1 MKYIMMVGIPGS
13 GKSTYCKEVVWFINN
28 QADKKIA
35 WISRDEVRFSLLKD
49 TDQYFSKEKEVYKEF
64 INRIKKAAAEGNDVL
79 IDATHLNHASRMKTV
94 NALGLK
100 PEDFTIL
107 WVNVPFEVCFER
119 NAKREGIT
127 RVPDQQMY
135 AMKNRFQRPAY
146 YEGWAEIYVYDGKLV
161 RKVTKK

>member
-1 MKYIMMVGIPGS
+1 MSYIMMVGIPGS
-13 GKSTYCKEVVWFINN
+13 GKSTYCKEVIKNVGKIVWV
-28 QADKKIA
+28 
-35 WISRDEVRFSLLKD
+35 SRDEVRFSLLKD

-100 PEDFTIL
+100 PEDFIIL